1 MTGLAASG
9 LGVGLGVGS
18 EVGALVTGEM
28 TPVASLKSIDFRGSP
43 GRVAGVGVG
52 GKMLRSEDAIEEGLA
67 GVDGVLGPRRAA
79 SSAMLSPPNN
89 ASSLERR

>member
-52 GKMLRSEDAIEEGLA
+52 GKMLRSEDAIE
-67 GVDGVLGPRRAA
+67 DG
-79 SSAMLSPPNN
+79 
-89 ASSLERR
+89 

>member
-1 MTGLAASG
+1 MGL
-9 LGVGLGVGS
+9 

-52 GKMLRSEDAIEEGLA
+52 GKMLRSEDAIE
-67 GVDGVLGPRRAA
+67 DG
-79 SSAMLSPPNN
+79 
-89 ASSLERR
+89 